1 MSIKQIIWIHVQN
14 INKWTE
20 NFEVDHSQVLKRHCL
35 INKHQIKML
44 GVLWGCVE
52 HITSVTMTTHHLSL
66 LWSIHRN
73 NDHSCGQNLSNND
86 HSRRV
91 LYASNIDWPYNHSTP
106 RYAQVPDMYIM
117 YIILLIFVR
126 VQVLADNRYVM
137 NYRYHYKPLPLRTI
151 GAVVHGGSTIFC
163 SGSPTGVRDVQ
174 RHLVFPVDFYILNG
188 QIGHKK
194 GISAKHWYVAS
205 FEIVQIH

>member
-1 MSIKQIIWIHVQN
+1 MGGGVERDKILDPLTNQKIRYHAFEKIRYLALKNQISDIKPNKNQLSYLTPPTKIKYQI
-14 INKWTE
+14 
-20 NFEVDHSQVLKRHCL
+20 
-35 INKHQIKML
+35 
-44 GVLWGCVE
+44 
-52 HITSVTMTTHHLSL
+52 
-66 LWSIHRN
+66 
-73 NDHSCGQNLSNND
+73 
-86 HSRRV
+86 SRYPR
-91 LYASNIDWPYNHSTP
+91 STP
-106 RYAQVPDMYIM
+106 CTCEHVCRS
-117 YIILLIFVR
+117 
-126 VQVLADNRYVM
+126 
-137 NYRYHYKPLPLRTI
+137 LRTI

>member
-1 MSIKQIIWIHVQN
+1 MLFQHFLVDVIYTCHMQYILIMPMFHELVN
-14 INKWTE
+14 IV
-20 NFEVDHSQVLKRHCL
+20 F
-35 INKHQIKML
+35 M
-44 GVLWGCVE
+44 
-52 HITSVTMTTHHLSL
+52 
-66 LWSIHRN
+66 
-73 NDHSCGQNLSNND
+73 
-86 HSRRV
+86 
-91 LYASNIDWPYNHSTP
+91 
-106 RYAQVPDMYIM
+106 YAQI
-117 YIILLIFVR
+117 
-126 VQVLADNRYVM
+126 A
-137 NYRYHYKPLPLRTI
+137 LRTI

>member
-1 MSIKQIIWIHVQN
+1 MLNPEVLNCHEDII
-14 INKWTE
+14 
-20 NFEVDHSQVLKRHCL
+20 
-35 INKHQIKML
+35 
-44 GVLWGCVE
+44 
-52 HITSVTMTTHHLSL
+52 
-66 LWSIHRN
+66 
-73 NDHSCGQNLSNND
+73 
-86 HSRRV
+86 
-91 LYASNIDWPYNHSTP
+91 
-106 RYAQVPDMYIM
+106 
-117 YIILLIFVR
+117 
-126 VQVLADNRYVM
+126 
-137 NYRYHYKPLPLRTI
+137 TI

>member
-1 MSIKQIIWIHVQN
+1 MTRALQDLTFSEYLLVTVSIHN
-14 INKWTE
+14 LFSDTNT
-20 NFEVDHSQVLKRHCL
+20 SKRH
-35 INKHQIKML
+35 
-44 GVLWGCVE
+44 
-52 HITSVTMTTHHLSL
+52 ITLQWVWCCMIHYITELS
-66 LWSIHRN
+66 
-73 NDHSCGQNLSNND
+73 
-86 HSRRV
+86 
-91 LYASNIDWPYNHSTP
+91 
-106 RYAQVPDMYIM
+106 
-117 YIILLIFVR
+117 
-126 VQVLADNRYVM
+126 
-137 NYRYHYKPLPLRTI
+137 LRTI